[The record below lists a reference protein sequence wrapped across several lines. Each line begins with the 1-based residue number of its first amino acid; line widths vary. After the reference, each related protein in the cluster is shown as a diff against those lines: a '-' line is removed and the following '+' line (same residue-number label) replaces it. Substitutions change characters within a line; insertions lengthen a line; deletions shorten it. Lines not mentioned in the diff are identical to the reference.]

1 MNKSKYWLALIVLG
15 CLGLCLMWVH
25 TGVSHTRNKNLLANE
40 YQLVKRLGLTD
51 ICLFTEAR
59 YTRHLSQADRHAA
72 FQDNPC
78 SMDHFPTGS
87 IALPLTL
94 ENTAL
99 YCDLYGICILDSPK
113 QPDTPDKRTDKKEE

>member
-1 MNKSKYWLALIVLG
+1 MNKSKYWLILILAGCCGLVLIG
-15 CLGLCLMWVH
+15 GHAGL
-25 TGVSHTRNKNLLANE
+25 SHTRKKDLFARE

-72 FQDNPC
+72 FQDGPC
-78 SMDHFPTGS
+78 SLDHFPTGS

-94 ENTAL
+94 ENASL
-99 YCDLYGICILDSPK
+99 YCDLYGICILDSSHS
-113 QPDTPDKRTDKKEE
+113 KKEYTDENLVH